1 MGVGGQRNRLR
12 QPTFLHSG
20 AESCPGMPCV
30 AHAPHYR
37 RERRSRVRRRRFDG
51 RFKENHDSSFKEI
64 QSDAKR
70 GVDFEERRSVT
81 WEAPALLPDCSP
93 MVASLPC
100 LKENVKTFL
109 KPIATLKHSPDLL
122 L

>member
-1 MGVGGQRNRLR
+1 MHQLCKLEGGGWRTEKPSETANFS
-12 QPTFLHSG
+12 PEW

-51 RFKENHDSSFKEI
+51 RFKENHDPSFKKI
-64 QSDAKR
+64 QSYKT
-70 GVDFEERRSVT
+70 GVDFKERRSVT

-100 LKENVKTFL
+100 LKENIKTHF
-109 KPIATLKHSPDLL
+109 
-122 L
+122 